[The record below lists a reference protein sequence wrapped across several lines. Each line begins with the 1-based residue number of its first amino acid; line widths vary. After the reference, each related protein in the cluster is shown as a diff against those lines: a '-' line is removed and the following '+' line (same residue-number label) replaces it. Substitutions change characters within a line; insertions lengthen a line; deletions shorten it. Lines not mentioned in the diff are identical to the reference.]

1 MNPNTRDMSITQ
13 TGKRTYTIK
22 VQLLEEELVDEATTK
37 SVVDGLVDFSLD
49 QLKQHG
55 LIPQDSELK
64 VVLASS
70 LPDNNVLISVMW
82 KSASL
87 GDTNDESPADT
98 PVLAEIAK
106 KALAETCA
114 NTGTSI
120 VSAGS
125 PIEKPQPIQPQ
136 SEATKQLEADYNV
149 YIVCDT
155 LDAVITVAKQMKP
168 AEHLFEKHIP
178 VVYKDP
184 TYMDYAI
191 NIVFPH
197 SEKECLQIE
206 SYLLHICDYN
216 DVDVCE
222 SEDFSREYF
231 TEHGEVICKNLFTLA
246 DI

>member
-1 MNPNTRDMSITQ
+1 MNPSSRDMNITQ
-13 TGKRTYTIK
+13 TGKRTYTVK
-22 VQLLEEELVDEATTK
+22 VQLLEEELVDEATTQ
-37 SVVDGLVDFSLD
+37 SVVDGLVEFSLD
-49 QLKQHG
+49 QLKQYG

-87 GDTNDESPADT
+87 GDADGESPSDEST
-98 PVLAEIAK
+98 LAELAK
-106 KALAETCA
+106 RALAELVDMTPVKQPQ
-114 NTGTSI
+114 TVGI
-120 VSAGS
+120 S
-125 PIEKPQPIQPQ
+125 PIEKPQPIQRQPQ
-136 SEATKQLEADYNV
+136 ADYNV

-178 VVYKDP
+178 IVYKDP
-184 TYMDYAI
+184 VYMDYVM
-191 NIVFPH
+191 NIVFPCT
-197 SEKECLQIE
+197 EKESLQVE
-206 SYLLHICDYN
+206 SYLLHICDY
-216 DVDVCE
+216 DGVDVYE

-231 TEHGEVICKNLFTLA
+231 AEHGEVICKNLFTLA

>member
-1 MNPNTRDMSITQ
+1 MNPSPRDMNITQ
-13 TGKRTYTIK
+13 TGKRTYTVK

-37 SVVDGLVDFSLD
+37 SVVDGLVEFSLD

-70 LPDNNVLISVMW
+70 LPDNNVLVSVMW

-87 GDTNDESPADT
+87 VDADSESPSDEPTLAELAKNALAQPVNMT
-98 PVLAEIAK
+98 PVK
-106 KALAETCA
+106 KPQTV
-114 NTGTSI
+114 GI
-120 VSAGS
+120 S
-125 PIEKPQPIQPQ
+125 PIEKPQPIQQQP
-136 SEATKQLEADYNV
+136 KADYNV
-149 YIVCDT
+149 YIVCNT

-184 TYMDYAI
+184 TYMDYAM

-197 SEKECLQIE
+197 TEKEFRQVE
-206 SYLLHICDYN
+206 SYLLHICDY
-216 DVDVCE
+216 DGVDVYE

-231 TEHGEVICKNLFTLA
+231 EEHCEVISKNLFTLA